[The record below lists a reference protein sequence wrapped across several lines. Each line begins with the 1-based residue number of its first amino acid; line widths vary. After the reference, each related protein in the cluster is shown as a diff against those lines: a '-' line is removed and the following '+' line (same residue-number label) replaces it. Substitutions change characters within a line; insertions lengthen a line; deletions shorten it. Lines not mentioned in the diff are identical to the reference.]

1 MSRSI
6 GVAVAPVTGH
16 VAHLLDLARRAG
28 PSCFLGRCATGDRY
42 AEMAALGLAII
53 LVGLASAQTRGWLV
67 PAYATATVVL
77 IVGFSSLAL
86 PGETGALGRPSATLA
101 IAWALAFAAAARR
114 QRP

>member
-6 GVAVAPVTGH
+6 GIAVAPVTGH

-53 LVGLASAQTRGWLV
+53 LVGLA
-67 PAYATATVVL
+67 
-77 IVGFSSLAL
+77 
-86 PGETGALGRPSATLA
+86 
-101 IAWALAFAAAARR
+101 
-114 QRP
+114 